1 MIHWRGDDGVEPA
14 CTYHWDSMAVSVT
27 RQDRRTWIVTT
38 DALSGSFAGDLAVM
52 ADNTG
57 AGPIND
63 NTGAVPIGLYHLPF
77 RLMVDCPKCP

>member
-1 MIHWRGDDGVEPA
+1 MHLPLGFDGRIRNPA
-14 CTYHWDSMAVSVT
+14 RS
-27 RQDRRTWIVTT
+27 QDLDRHDGCPIRVLRR
-38 DALSGSFAGDLAVM
+38 DLAVM

>member
-14 CTYHWDSMAVSVT
+14 CTYHRDSMAVSVT

-57 AGPIND
+57 A
-63 NTGAVPIGLYHLPF
+63 VPIGLYHLPF